1 MEFRTHALL
10 AVAVAFLCSSDS
22 LKFNYRSRYSSV
34 RSPASR
40 VYSSIFDKFVEKLN
54 PKSADFIDE
63 KSEKQELVDLL
74 EEKPWR
80 AAKVK
85 TLKLVYRPW
94 KESYLERYRS
104 EDDETI
110 YLYTIKEDRMGFE
123 RTRPDDLWD
132 FPFFWTKT
140 KTERMGWIYKQ
151 FTEDVNAVTVQEHM
165 ELDAFFAE
173 YDMVFRWGSLRI
185 KEADAINA
193 IILNLIYFTDFNGI
207 KVSFTNVSI
216 YSRFIDV
223 VN

>member
-1 MEFRTHALL
+1 MVFQTRR
-10 AVAVAFLCSSDS
+10 VFSFVVAFLLSSNS
-22 LKFNYRSRYSSV
+22 LEFNQRSRSV
-34 RSPASR
+34 RSPTSR
-40 VYSSIFDKFVEKLN
+40 LFSSIFDKFVEKLG
-54 PKSADFIDE
+54 PKSAISVDE
-63 KSEKQELVDLL
+63 KSETQELVDLL

-104 EDDETI
+104 EDDENI

-207 KVSFTNVSI
+207 KVSSTNISI
-216 YSRFIDV
+216 LSIIRLEH
-223 VN
+223 